1 MSYSGRV
8 TASYRGHGPGWLIS
22 LLAVPVFCSSSP
34 QGTAC
39 TRDKDDTMPWWA
51 PASEQ
56 SVTCL
61 VVCHCTSPCCSQAPC
76 SNALLNCWS
85 TTMTL
90 NPPVNHEDYTKVM
103 TADSKLWL
111 HGHHLTQRLHTHTS
125 LVRKQPPMLGVCCTL
140 ARQACCKRCSPSS
153 PCLPRRISGNAP

>member
-1 MSYSGRV
+1 M
-8 TASYRGHGPGWLIS
+8 PGS
-22 LLAVPVFCSSSP
+22 
-34 QGTAC
+34 
-39 TRDKDDTMPWWA
+39 MPLHIA
-51 PASEQ
+51 
-56 SVTCL
+56 
-61 VVCHCTSPCCSQAPC
+61 CCSQAPC

-125 LVRKQPPMLGVCCTL
+125 LVRKQPPMLGVCAVHLLAKPAASAAHQVALAFHVAFLETLLKRILYGGEVGTHCVVCRVSYCTTAL
-140 ARQACCKRCSPSS
+140 LLCTAGLLLL
-153 PCLPRRISGNAP
+153 LPVTCMQLH